1 MNTAFGPLL
10 NPSSPSSWVTDIYS
24 NCPRK
29 RPLSFINW
37 ILVSERLPYLWL
49 DAQDAQDA
57 GVPHFPTL
65 FESFELVHP
74 EALKPSTVLRP
85 VAYGHLAGTAA
96 TARAAAAAAPGLR
109 SAAAAALCSCRVPSA
124 GRQAGVPVMGSGAKQ
139 KISQN
144 DFPICISLCAS
155 PPKKKQTNLPC
166 SQ

>member
-10 NPSSPSSWVTDIYS
+10 NPSSPSSWVSDIYS

-57 GVPHFPTL
+57 GAPHFPTL

-74 EALKPSTVLRP
+74 EALKPRRCCGQWPMATSQAPRPRSRCCGRCSGPQISSCCCTVQLQG
-85 VAYGHLAGTAA
+85 AQCWA
-96 TARAAAAAAPGLR
+96 TG
-109 SAAAAALCSCRVPSA
+109 
-124 GRQAGVPVMGSGAKQ
+124 GGSSDGFGGKT
-139 KISQN
+139 K
-144 DFPICISLCAS
+144 D
-155 PPKKKQTNLPC
+155 
-166 SQ
+166 